1 MRWKRPVTQL
11 SMITAPKRLLG
22 NKYILAQILVYTV
35 DEFKGMQPMD
45 VVPLIE
51 GEPKIGIVPVEPGLT
66 NERQGDK
73 IIGLNTEN
81 TEEKEALYDLTL
93 YFTLEWEM
101 DSHRSLSMWKHRRM
115 ILMSMIFW
123 IELFSMSVG
132 MVSSQ
137 KERDFVHQHYN
148 DIKKLLNLG
157 VHE

>member
-1 MRWKRPVTQL
+1 MNTE
-11 SMITAPKRLLG
+11 ITNALKATSDTAQYDNSAKRLLG

-81 TEEKEALYDLTL
+81 TEEKEGLIRFDIVFYARMRDGLTQIIINVDCLLYTSDAAD
-93 YFTLEWEM
+93 E
-101 DSHRSLSMWKHRRM
+101 
-115 ILMSMIFW
+115 
-123 IELFSMSVG
+123 
-132 MVSSQ
+132 
-137 KERDFVHQHYN
+137 
-148 DIKKLLNLG
+148 
-157 VHE
+157 